1 MPLGSVF
8 HVKHV
13 RHPLPDEEPPGPAR
27 NWAPSD
33 GPAPT
38 AGQAQQVCRHRD
50 RCRPPCHPAAPWTS
64 ARQVREERA
73 LQLPTEQRASA
84 IPPSQGEQRTS
95 VWRNWATVASPANS
109 SSGRTDGKWRQ
120 PWRID
125 GASRFPGAVWK
136 SGGKPRQRP
145 RGRPAAA
152 TLRSIRSSSTPPCPL
167 AGCTDSTGPRPW
179 RSTALGIRGRRG

>member
-1 MPLGSVF
+1 MSVTPSLTRSLLG
-8 HVKHV
+8 
-13 RHPLPDEEPPGPAR
+13 LPGTGPPPTARLQPRAKPSRCAAIGTAAGPHATQRPPGPAR
-27 NWAPSD
+27 ARSGRSELSSYRPS
-33 GPAPT
+33 
-38 AGQAQQVCRHRD
+38 Q
-50 RCRPPCHPAAPWTS
+50 
-64 ARQVREERA
+64 
-73 LQLPTEQRASA
+73 QRASA